1 MLKAKLVVVGG
12 DAKSTEVNLKLP
24 TVIGRGKEAGLT
36 VPHALVSRRH
46 TEIFERDGKL
56 FVRDLG
62 SLNGTFVNNTKIEGE
77 QPLEPN
83 QLLTLGNITFRA
95 VYQVSQQLTERDDDT
110 VTFEEMKTVEEL
122 RSEVATEAA
131 PPKRVQRQ
139 VEQQIDPPVNG
150 KSKPVVAAS
159 AGSAAGDLS
168 DLSFEDID
176 LEESVKSSENKQPA
190 PAPAKP
196 VGSAE
201 RVDSAK
207 RVAPAKPPEVKASQS
222 DSQPEK
228 SPAIDLDSAIFNL
241 GSDIEPAEQVSPSA
255 LEHLPGKEPMV
266 SFIGEVD
273 LGDEVK
279 KSGSIVES
287 VQIDL
292 GEEQPGE
299 GDIDDERLASFIDKL
314 P

>member
-24 TVIGRGKEAGLT
+24 TVIGRGKDAGLT

-95 VYQVSQQLTERDDDT
+95 IYSVSQQVTERDDDT
-110 VTFEEMKTVEEL
+110 VTFEEMKTVEEP
-122 RSEVATEAA
+122 RAEVPTQPAN
-131 PPKRVQRQ
+131 VQ
-139 VEQQIDPPVNG
+139 VEPTPDE
-150 KSKPVVAAS
+150 KSSEPSAEQS
-159 AGSAAGDLS
+159 ISQPAGSGGKAKMKPLAPLPQSDQDDLS
-168 DLSFEDID
+168 DISFEDID
-176 LEESVKSSENKQPA
+176 LQASGKSPEEVQTPANASEPQP
-190 PAPAKP
+190 
-196 VGSAE
+196 GN
-201 RVDSAK
+201 
-207 RVAPAKPPEVKASQS
+207 
-222 DSQPEK
+222 

-241 GSDIEPAEQVSPSA
+241 GSDIQPADQVSASA
-255 LEHLPGKEPMV
+255 LDHLPDEEPMV
-266 SFIGEVD
+266 SFVGKVD
-273 LGDEVK
+273 LGDEIK
-279 KSGSIVES
+279 QSESIIES

-292 GEEQPGE
+292 GDESIPS
-299 GDIDDERLASFIDKL
+299 DDVDDERLASFIDKL